1 MKKGTITSFSR
12 IDNMKIAIVVLKFP
26 PKWLAGTEIA
36 TYNIAKKLA
45 KKGHEVHVITILDE
59 GLPEYTLEE
68 GFSIHRVPCAKSFLR
83 MWFRFFLKIRSIN
96 PDIIHVQSIPL
107 SVPAFFMR
115 IFSNKNYIVWVQG
128 SDIYTPTVFLKLFSA
143 ALLKKAS
150 TIIALTEGM
159 KAEIDKKYKMNSVV
173 IPNGIELYKFKTE
186 LTGLSKLQT
195 GSYSSDTD
203 QNIIFVGTL
212 RQIKGVRY
220 LIEAMSIMRLND
232 PHVELMI
239 VGDGEEKEYLQK
251 LTSDLN
257 LNNCVSF
264 VGKVP
269 NDDIPKYMKEADL
282 FVLPSLSES
291 FGIVNIE
298 AMASGLPIVSTNVG
312 GLPDLIKDGING
324 FLVNPRDPA
333 AIAEKSLLIL
343 NDKNLK
349 ERISQNNL
357 SEAKKY
363 SWDYVIERLVDEY
376 NKVYS
381 HHE

>member
-1 MKKGTITSFSR
+1 
-12 IDNMKIAIVVLKFP
+12 MKIAIVVLKFP

-36 TYNIAKKLA
+36 TYNIAKKLV
-45 KKGHEVHVITILDE
+45 KEGHEVHVLTMLDE
-59 GLPEYTLEE
+59 GLPEYELDE
-68 GFSIHRVPCAKSFLR
+68 GFFIHRVPYAKLLFSRTLSL
-83 MWFRFFLKIRSIN
+83 WFRFFLKIRSIN

-115 IFSNKNYIVWVQG
+115 LITNKNYIVWVQG
-128 SDIYTPTVFLKLFSA
+128 SDLYAPTVFLKLFSKP
-143 ALLKKAS
+143 LLKEAS
-150 TIIALTEGM
+150 TVIALTDGM
-159 KAEIDKKYKMNSVV
+159 KIEINQKCKRDIVV
-173 IPNGIELYKFKTE
+173 IPNGIDLDKFRNE
-186 LTGLSKLQT
+186 LTSSLDILNK
-195 GSYSSDTD
+195 GSSANRDHT
-203 QNIIFVGTL
+203 IVFVGTL
-212 RQIKGVRY
+212 RPIKGVRY
-220 LIEAMSIMRLND
+220 LLEAMSIIRLTN
-232 PHVELMI
+232 PQTKLMI
-239 VGDGEEKEYLQK
+239 IGDGEEKEYLQK
-251 LTSDLN
+251 LTSDLH
-257 LNNCVSF
+257 LNACVSF

-269 NDDIPKYMKEADL
+269 NDEIPKYMKNADL

-312 GLPDLIKDGING
+312 GLPYLIKDGING

-343 NDKNLK
+343 NDMNLK

-357 SEAKKY
+357 FEAEKY

-376 NKVYS
+376 NKVCF

>member
-1 MKKGTITSFSR
+1 
-12 IDNMKIAIVVLKFP
+12 MKISIVVLKFP

-36 TYNIAKKLA
+36 TYNIAKKLV
-45 KKGHEVHVITILDE
+45 KKGHEVHVITMLDE

-68 GFSIHRVPCAKSFLR
+68 GFFIHRVPYAKFLFSR
-83 MWFRFFLKIRSIN
+83 TLSMWFRFFLKIRSIN

-115 IFSNKNYIVWVQG
+115 LISNKNYIIWVQG
-128 SDIYTPTVFLKLFSA
+128 SDIYTPTAFLKLFSTP
-143 ALLKKAS
+143 LLKKAS

-159 KAEIDKKYKMNSVV
+159 KAEINNKCKTNIVV
-173 IPNGIELYKFKTE
+173 ISNGIELENFKTE
-186 LTGLSKLQT
+186 LIGPSKLQNE
-195 GSYSSDTD
+195 GSLSTMD
-203 QNIIFVGTL
+203 QKIIFVGTL
-212 RQIKGVRY
+212 RPIKGVRY
-220 LIEAMSIMRLND
+220 LLEAMPIIRLNNS
-232 PHVELMI
+232 HVKLVI

-251 LTSDLN
+251 LTFDLN
-257 LNNCVSF
+257 LNTCVSF

-269 NDDIPKYMKEADL
+269 NDKIPKYMKDADL

-312 GLPDLIKDGING
+312 GLPYLIKDGING

-343 NDKNLK
+343 NDMDLK
-349 ERISQNNL
+349 EKLSQNNL
-357 SEAKKY
+357 IAAEKY

-376 NKVYS
+376 NKVCF

>member
-1 MKKGTITSFSR
+1 
-12 IDNMKIAIVVLKFP
+12 MKIAIFVLRFP

-45 KKGHEVHVITILDE
+45 KKGHEVHVITMLDE
-59 GLPEYTLEE
+59 GVPEYAVEE
-68 GFSIHRVPCAKSFLR
+68 GFFIHRVSCAKSFLR
-83 MWFRFFLKIRSIN
+83 TFSMWFRFFLKIRCVN

-128 SDIYTPTVFLKLFSA
+128 SDIYTPTAFLKLFSPL
-143 ALLKKAS
+143 LLKKAS

-159 KAEIDKKYKMNSVV
+159 KTEINKKYKRDTVV
-173 IPNGIELYKFKTE
+173 IPNGIELDKFKTE

-203 QNIIFVGTL
+203 HNIIFVGTL

-220 LIEAMSIMRLND
+220 LIEAMSIIRLNN
-232 PHVELMI
+232 PHVKLMI

-312 GLPDLIKDGING
+312 GLPYLIKDGING
-324 FLVNPRDPA
+324 FLVNPRDPS

-349 ERISQNNL
+349 ESISLNNL

>member
-1 MKKGTITSFSR
+1 
-12 IDNMKIAIVVLKFP
+12 MKIAIVVLKFP

-45 KKGHEVHVITILDE
+45 KKGHEIHVITMLDE

-68 GFSIHRVPCAKSFLR
+68 GFFIHRVPCAKSFLKTFS

-115 IFSNKNYIVWVQG
+115 IISNRNYIVWVQG
-128 SDIYTPTVFLKLFSA
+128 SDIYAPTAFLKLFSPL
-143 ALLKKAS
+143 LLKKAS
-150 TIIALTEGM
+150 IIIALTEGM
-159 KAEIDKKYKMNSVV
+159 KAEIHKKFKRDTVV
-173 IPNGIELYKFKTE
+173 IPNGIELDKFKTE
-186 LTGLSKLQT
+186 LTGPSKMQN
-195 GSYSSDTD
+195 GVSSPD
-203 QNIIFVGTL
+203 NYLKIIFVGTL
-212 RQIKGVRY
+212 RQIKGIRY
-220 LIEAMSIMRLND
+220 LIEAMSIIRLNN
-232 PHVELMI
+232 PHVELVI

-269 NDDIPKYMKEADL
+269 NDDIPQYMKEADL

-312 GLPDLIKDGING
+312 GLPYLIKDGING
-324 FLVNPRDPA
+324 FLVNPKDPD

-343 NDKNLK
+343 NDMNLK

-357 SEAKKY
+357 AAAKKY
-363 SWDYVIERLVDEY
+363 SWDYIIERLADEF
-376 NKVYS
+376 NKVYLS
-381 HHE
+381 HE

>member
-1 MKKGTITSFSR
+1 
-12 IDNMKIAIVVLKFP
+12 MKIAIVVLKFP

-45 KKGHEVHVITILDE
+45 KKGHEVHVITMLDE
-59 GLPEYTLEE
+59 GVPEYTMEE
-68 GFSIHRVPCAKSFLR
+68 GFFVHRVSCAKSFLR
-83 MWFRFFLKIRSIN
+83 TFSMWFRFFLKIRSIN

-115 IFSNKNYIVWVQG
+115 IISNKNYIVWVQG

-220 LIEAMSIMRLND
+220 LIEAMSIMRLNN

-251 LTSDLN
+251 LTYDLN

-349 ERISQNNL
+349 ERISINNL